1 MIELTGWQE
10 LDLVVFWGSQSG
22 RAESFASNL
31 ARECSLRYGLKSRAL
46 DLDDFD
52 HKHLAEVTSKKLVV
66 FIVSTFGQGD
76 PTDNAI
82 KFQSTLAALYKSEQ
96 KDLFANLN
104 YAAFGLGNKNY
115 KHFNKIVDDVDDT
128 LQRLGATRL
137 GVVGRADEARGNQ
150 STEEDFDDWKGT
162 LLEEI
167 KLKFGTDESVTAYV
181 SEFEVVP
188 TNADLSTVFLG
199 EPAGNLRI
207 NEKEHR
213 QIAIADSFVAP
224 VVRSKNFECN
234 EASKCVYLEFDIS
247 KAPAVKYQ
255 TGDHLAIYPINPNL
269 EVERLSRLLGLDQ
282 SLLTETVA
290 IQSKTGNLP
299 PIPTPTTRETIL
311 RYYLDIC
318 GPVSRDTLR
327 LLSSFCPDQ
336 NALETISTLARDKVA
351 FRDEVSQP
359 CLTIGQVLEKAGGS
373 AVWKELPF
381 GMLVDCVG
389 KLLPRLYSIAS
400 STSVS
405 PRHPS
410 IAVSVTSKTLDAS
423 KPDVQL
429 KGVASNYLYQINKAR
444 LSHQGTEKTKESV
457 GYHLQGPRAML
468 SGQKVLISLRRSAF
482 RLPPNPTRPVIMVA
496 AGTGVAPFRGFVQE
510 RAAMAAHGISVG
522 PMLLLFGCRS
532 TTDGFLFK
540 DEWASFASQLPSF
553 EMQLAFSRVGDKSQ
567 YVQDLLLQM
576 RERVSALLE
585 QGAAFYICG
594 SADMA
599 RVVRNRLMEIISQSK
614 GWDEQKAERYVM
626 GEMKQAK
633 LLQED
638 VWSS

>member
-1 MIELTGWQE
+1 M
-10 LDLVVFWGSQSG
+10 
-22 RAESFASNL
+22 
-31 ARECSLRYGLKSRAL
+31 RYGLKSRAL

-52 HKHLAEVTSKKLVV
+52 HKHLAEVTSNKLVV

-76 PTDNAI
+76 PTDNAV
-82 KFQSTLAALYKSEQ
+82 KFQATLTSLYRSEQ
-96 KDLFANLN
+96 KDLLASLN

-150 STEEDFDDWKGT
+150 STEEDFDDWKGIV
-162 LLEEI
+162 LEEI

-181 SEFEVVP
+181 SEFDVVP
-188 TNADLSTVFLG
+188 TNADPSTIFLG

-207 NEKEHR
+207 SGKEHF
-213 QIAIADSFVAP
+213 QIASADPFVAP
-224 VVRSKNFECN
+224 VIRSKNFECN
-234 EASKCVYLEFDIS
+234 EASKCVYLELDIS
-247 KAPAVKYQ
+247 GAPAVKYQ
-255 TGDHLAIYPINPNL
+255 TGDHLAVYPINPNH
-269 EVERLSRLLGLDQ
+269 EVERLSRLLGLDHT
-282 SLLTETVA
+282 SLTEVVA
-290 IQSKTGNLP
+290 IQSKTGSVP

-327 LLSSFCPDQ
+327 LLSSFCPNQD
-336 NALETISTLARDKVA
+336 ALETISKLAGDKVA

-423 KPDVQL
+423 KPHVQL
-429 KGVASNYLYQINKAR
+429 KGVASNYLYQINKTK
-444 LSHQGTEKTKESV
+444 LSHENAEKAEECV
-457 GYHLQGPRAML
+457 EYHLQGPRSML
-468 SGQKVLISLRRSAF
+468 AGEKVLVSLKRSVF
-482 RLPPNPTRPVIMVA
+482 RLPPNPARPVIMVA

-510 RAAMAAHGISVG
+510 RAAMAAHGIPVG

-540 DEWASFASQLPSF
+540 DEWASFRSQLSSF
-553 EMQLAFSRVGDKSQ
+553 EMHMALSRVGDKSQ
-567 YVQDLLLQM
+567 YVQDLLIQL
-576 RERVSALLE
+576 RERVAALLE

-599 RVVRNRLMEIISQSK
+599 REVRNRLMEVISQSK

>member
-1 MIELTGWQE
+1 M
-10 LDLVVFWGSQSG
+10 
-22 RAESFASNL
+22 
-31 ARECSLRYGLKSRAL
+31 RYGLKSRAL

-52 HKHLAEVTSKKLVV
+52 HKHLAEVTSNKLVV

-76 PTDNAI
+76 PTDNAV
-82 KFQSTLAALYKSEQ
+82 KFQATLTSLYRSEQ
-96 KDLFANLN
+96 KDLLASLN

-150 STEEDFDDWKGT
+150 STEEDFDDWKGIV
-162 LLEEI
+162 LEEI
-167 KLKFGTDESVTAYV
+167 KIKFGTDESVTAYV
-181 SEFEVVP
+181 SEFDVVP
-188 TNADLSTVFLG
+188 TNADPSTIFLG

-207 NEKEHR
+207 SRKEHF
-213 QIAIADSFVAP
+213 QIASADPFVAP
-224 VVRSKNFECN
+224 VIRSKNFECN
-234 EASKCVYLEFDIS
+234 EASKCVYLELDIS
-247 KAPAVKYQ
+247 GAPAVKYQ
-255 TGDHLAIYPINPNL
+255 TGDHLAVYPINPNH
-269 EVERLSRLLGLDQ
+269 EVERLSRLLGLDHT
-282 SLLTETVA
+282 SLTEVVA
-290 IQSKTGNLP
+290 IQSKTGSVP

-327 LLSSFCPDQ
+327 LLSSFCPNQD
-336 NALETISTLARDKVA
+336 ALETISKLAGDKVA

-423 KPDVQL
+423 KPHVQL
-429 KGVASNYLYQINKAR
+429 KGVASNYLYQINKTK
-444 LSHQGTEKTKESV
+444 LSHENAEKAEECV
-457 GYHLQGPRAML
+457 EYHLQGPRSML
-468 SGQKVLISLRRSAF
+468 AGEKVLVSLKRSVF

-510 RAAMAAHGISVG
+510 RAAMAAHGIPVG

-540 DEWASFASQLPSF
+540 DEWASFNSQLSSF
-553 EMQLAFSRVGDKSQ
+553 EMHMALSRVGDKSQ
-567 YVQDLLLQM
+567 YVQDLLIQL
-576 RERVSALLE
+576 RERVAALLE

-599 RVVRNRLMEIISQSK
+599 REVRNRLMEVISQSK

>member
-1 MIELTGWQE
+1 M
-10 LDLVVFWGSQSG
+10 
-22 RAESFASNL
+22 
-31 ARECSLRYGLKSRAL
+31 RYGLKSRAL

-52 HKHLAEVTSKKLVV
+52 HKHLAEVTSNKLVV

-76 PTDNAI
+76 PTDNAV
-82 KFQSTLAALYKSEQ
+82 KFQATLTSLYRSEQ
-96 KDLFANLN
+96 KDLLASLN

-150 STEEDFDDWKGT
+150 STEEDFDDWKGIV
-162 LLEEI
+162 LEEI

-181 SEFEVVP
+181 SEFDVVP
-188 TNADLSTVFLG
+188 TNADPSTIFLG

-207 NEKEHR
+207 SGKEHS
-213 QIAIADSFVAP
+213 QIASADPFVAP
-224 VVRSKNFECN
+224 VIRSKNFECN
-234 EASKCVYLEFDIS
+234 EASKCVYLELDIS
-247 KAPAVKYQ
+247 GAPAVKYQ
-255 TGDHLAIYPINPNL
+255 TGDHLAVYPINPNH
-269 EVERLSRLLGLDQ
+269 EVERLSRLLGLDHT
-282 SLLTETVA
+282 SLTEVVA
-290 IQSKTGNLP
+290 IQSKTGSVP

-327 LLSSFCPDQ
+327 LLSSFCPNQD
-336 NALETISTLARDKVA
+336 ALETISKLAGDKVA

-373 AVWKELPF
+373 SVWKELPF

-423 KPDVQL
+423 KPHVQL
-429 KGVASNYLYQINKAR
+429 KGVASNYLYQINRAR
-444 LSHQGTEKTKESV
+444 LSHESV
-457 GYHLQGPRAML
+457 EKAEECVEYHLQGPRSML
-468 SGQKVLISLRRSAF
+468 AGEKVLVSLKRSVF

-510 RAAMAAHGISVG
+510 RAAMAAHGIPVG

-540 DEWASFASQLPSF
+540 DEWASFNSQLSSF
-553 EMQLAFSRVGDKSQ
+553 EMHMALSRVGDKSQ
-567 YVQDLLLQM
+567 YVQDLLIQL
-576 RERVSALLE
+576 RERVAALLE

-599 RVVRNRLMEIISQSK
+599 REVRNRLMEVISQSK